1 MQDSSQ
7 HPLTVSVFVNANLQ
21 HIGHFH
27 FFQVTASTFMIDQV
41 NSAFFQPSLFPI
53 HRPSMAKSYKGASR
67 IKSRHVTQS
76 TLISF
81 AMDFSG
87 NNNDSNHSFS
97 PKIPYLFGTI
107 EQIVCEG
114 NRCEWLSFRLDRI
127 TNELPNDSNGYRD
140 EMRPL
145 DARKKAQTLAQFQ
158 IGVRAFNESPKGL
171 EQFVNYSPTI
181 I

>member
-1 MQDSSQ
+1 
-7 HPLTVSVFVNANLQ
+7 
-21 HIGHFH
+21 
-27 FFQVTASTFMIDQV
+27 MIDQV

-145 DARKKAQTLAQFQ
+145 DARKKHKRWRNSKLGWEEHRKSIEKLVQSAHSTSLQKDL
-158 IGVRAFNESPKGL
+158 NNS
-171 EQFVNYSPTI
+171 
-181 I
+181 